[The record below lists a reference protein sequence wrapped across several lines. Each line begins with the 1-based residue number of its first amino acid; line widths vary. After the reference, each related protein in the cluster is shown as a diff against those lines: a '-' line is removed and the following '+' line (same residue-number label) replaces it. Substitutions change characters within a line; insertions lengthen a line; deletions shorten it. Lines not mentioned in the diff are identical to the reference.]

1 MSINQQTYFF
11 DLADF
16 LSAQLTGQEVYTAWL
31 SGETSDF
38 IRLNHGKVRQPGTV
52 HQYSLSLDLIMGQR
66 HATAS
71 TVLSGEPGEDKARL
85 KEMLQRLR
93 AQLPCLPEDP
103 HLLYSTERVDS
114 ESIDASKLPAAS
126 QNVSEVID
134 QGQGLDMVG
143 IFAQGK
149 IERGFANSLGQRNW
163 FSRSNF
169 NFDWSLYSHGDKAVK
184 CSYAGLEWSSKALER
199 KLNDAK
205 NQLAILGKPAR
216 TVSPGNY
223 RVYLT
228 PSALNEILDLLS
240 WSSFSSK
247 ATQTRQTPLLKLV
260 DEVEQLSPQVSLM
273 ENTAEGVGPGFEPSG
288 FMKKAQVSL
297 IEAGK
302 FKEALTSPRSARE
315 YNQPTNGANS
325 SESPE
330 SLHMAAGTLNT
341 ADVLK
346 ELGTGLYI
354 SNLWYLNYSDHASC
368 RMTGMTRFATFWVE
382 NGEIA
387 APLNVMRFDESI
399 YRALGSNLVGLTRER
414 DFILAPHTY
423 EQRSSSSARLPGAVV
438 DAFCLTL

>member
-1 MSINQQTYFF
+1 MSINQQAYFF

-93 AQLPCLPEDP
+93 DQLPCLPEDP

-169 NFDWSLYSHGDKAVK
+169 NFDWSLYSHGDKGVN
-184 CSYAGLEWSSKALER
+184 CSYGGLDGSSNALER

-414 DFILAPHTY
+414 DFILDPHTY